1 MTLHILESHI
11 SSSYMISLYLP
22 DRHPFYQV
30 CRLTEIEA
38 ICWLI
43 FLIDQILFS
52 WINLYWLTNFIFL
65 TILKKYLIIYTKWIT
80 IIKHGNVEDSPKTL
94 DFWNSEL
101 SIKSLLLVP
110 SVCVSAHCKALLLT
124 LQIHLSFIYWFIK

>member
-22 DRHPFYQV
+22 DRPPFYQV
-30 CRLTEIEA
+30 CRLTEIVA
-38 ICWLI
+38 ICLLI

-52 WINLYWLTNFIFL
+52 WLNLYWLTNFIFL
-65 TILKKYLIIYTKWIT
+65 TILKKCLIIYTKWVT
-80 IIKHGNVEDSPKTL
+80 IIKHGDVEDSPKTL

-110 SVCVSAHCKALLLT
+110 SVYVSAHCKALLLT
-124 LQIHLSFIYWFIK
+124 LQIHLSFIYWFN